1 MCNTKTPEAEES
13 KWNSAVV
20 HLIIYTCAFPA
31 ATRQRVFRE
40 EKGLLSKVTLILE
53 RHVAVIFFFFCL
65 SKVPCIHTRVFTY
78 SD

>member
-13 KWNSAVV
+13 KWNSAAV

-53 RHVAVIFFFFCL
+53 RHVAVIFFFFL
-65 SKVPCIHTRVFTY
+65 SFKGAVHSHTCFHLF
-78 SD
+78 